1 LEAIDLRQP
10 TFCGPATV
18 LKVAEHILLIHFDGW
33 KRDYNK
39 SLQLIDA
46 QSTDIYPCGWTELVG
61 HSFQSCPELPML
73 EDCPAVSS
81 CGNGEAERS
90 PHPESM
96 GSEENK
102 KKGGLKIRISA
113 NGIGGGLCVV

>member
-1 LEAIDLRQP
+1 MND
-10 TFCGPATV
+10 
-18 LKVAEHILLIHFDGW
+18 
-33 KRDYNK
+33 
-39 SLQLIDA
+39 
-46 QSTDIYPCGWTELVG
+46 ELVG
-61 HSFQSCPELPML
+61 HSFQSCPDLPML
-73 EDCPAVSS
+73 EDRPSVSS

-113 NGIGGGLCVV
+113 NGIGGGLCVTTVLNGEGKRVEGSD